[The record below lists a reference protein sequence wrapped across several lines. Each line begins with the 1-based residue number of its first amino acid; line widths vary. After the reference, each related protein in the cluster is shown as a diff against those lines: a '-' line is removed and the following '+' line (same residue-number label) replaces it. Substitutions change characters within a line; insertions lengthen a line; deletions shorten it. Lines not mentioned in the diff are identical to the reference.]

1 MIKLKKMK
9 SVDFLACKGAVWVVV
24 GHEDI
29 RVQQVGSRWLAD
41 LYNAESKYVRNI
53 MKWSDRNGLVEAL
66 AHVLV

>member
-1 MIKLKKMK
+1 MIKLKKMQ

-41 LYNAESKYVRNI
+41 LYDADGKYVRNI
-53 MKWSDRNGLVEAL
+53 MKWRDRNGLVEAL

>member
-1 MIKLKKMK
+1 MIKLKKMQ
-9 SVDFLACKGAVWVVV
+9 SVDFLACKSAVWVVV

-41 LYNAESKYVRNI
+41 LYDADGKYVRNM
-53 MKWSDRNGLVEAL
+53 MKWGDRNGLVEAL